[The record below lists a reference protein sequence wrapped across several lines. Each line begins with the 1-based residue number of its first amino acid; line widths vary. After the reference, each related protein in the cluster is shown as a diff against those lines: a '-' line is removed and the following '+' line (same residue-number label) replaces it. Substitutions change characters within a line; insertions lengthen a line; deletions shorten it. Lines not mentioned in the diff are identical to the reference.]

1 MNQDLQIS
9 TASIWET
16 YIIIGVWNDSNNIY
30 LYDIYEATLKPSMQA
45 DKLENY
51 EKSRFRTTLSSCDVQ
66 PNTEITSVDGD
77 KSCST
82 HDGDIVRSFAMLM
95 KCRYL
100 FAGTMY
106 GRVYCFDLQD
116 LKTFGASNDVINR
129 SKTPSV
135 VGKWHVGNE
144 VVHLQSFLSI
154 PMIYASSNM
163 DAIISFLDADGCLL
177 SSPKCDLLCR
187 PRDWISSMTR
197 PVVSPQLD
205 GSLIVTVSC
214 EGNLIF
220 SSIDHQ
226 IKWREKT
233 GTVMGSI
240 TGLSYVESSH
250 IVVLTTDHSVQ
261 FWDSDIPR
269 CITIHQSPNESRVT
283 AICSYGQDSVAVAIF
298 HNGITA
304 ITLFEVLRKVDGG
317 KTTLANKTD
326 DILSVVINPV
336 ARGEIDGVCLKLA
349 SVTCERK
356 VSFVCRR

>member
-1 MNQDLQIS
+1 MML
-9 TASIWET
+9 SIEET
-16 YIIIGVWNDSNNIY
+16 N
-30 LYDIYEATLKPSMQA
+30 
-45 DKLENY
+45 
-51 EKSRFRTTLSSCDVQ
+51 
-66 PNTEITSVDGD
+66 
-77 KSCST
+77 
-82 HDGDIVRSFAMLM
+82 
-95 KCRYL
+95 
-100 FAGTMY
+100 
-106 GRVYCFDLQD
+106 
-116 LKTFGASNDVINR
+116 
-129 SKTPSV
+129 PSV
-135 VGKWHVGNE
+135 IGKWHVGNE

-197 PVVSPQLD
+197 PVASPQLD

-226 IKWREKT
+226 IKWQEQT

-250 IVVLTTDHSVQ
+250 IVVLTTDQSVQ

-283 AICSYGQDSVAVAIF
+283 AICSHGQDSVAVAIF
-298 HNGITA
+298 HNGVTA
-304 ITLFEVLRKVDGG
+304 ITLFEVLRKVGGG
-317 KTTLANKTD
+317 KTALANKTD

-349 SVTCERK
+349 SVTCESGKSVLYAVVDEHILRLK
-356 VSFVCRR
+356 VRGKDISIGNVQRSMNGRSIMALASSTLALDFNNYQHW